1 MGLFIVASLTA
12 FLSWLPATP
21 DSARPPE
28 IVSASESEGPWTP
41 VCKHFGQTV
50 PKESV
55 GLARFCLDGKPAAR
69 VLIATVP
76 DPELTHLSLTFD
88 RIVESITRAASDGDL
103 ANERYTFDSYWFP
116 WLTGLKDDP
125 DSAKRRTADAERIR
139 RVNTPGLLL
148 FRNQNAPEQLLL
160 VFLVGETPT
169 SGVNS
174 LALSTAWGYAIGLAD
189 KDHRLPICGGTQC
202 AAILGPTFTGSI
214 PSLNAFLQSQN
225 KRAPTVIISG
235 SVTGDL
241 VNPFDSQANIH
252 FCTTTESNQT
262 RVSALFRFLEVRAGS
277 NPSRDFAFLAEDE
290 TEYGERGG
298 KGEKGALT
306 LRYPRGISRLRN
318 SFEEIPG
325 GAGKVPQGTPYTPLP
340 LNLRDPG
347 QDSIPSLSAQQT
359 PVSQEAVV
367 GELAATLRHERI
379 RYVGIIATD
388 PLDELFLSRTIRALA
403 PNVRIVLFHSDLL
416 FSRQAR
422 EWGLNGILAV
432 TSYSLIARNQYVE
445 GTLIP
450 SRTQFAD
457 EESEGVYNAMRR
469 MFLGQ
474 GPDSDPFCNSPVHPG
489 ASSGAD
495 FMLDY
500 FDPFASKAEH
510 KGHRPPV
517 WFTMLGRDEWWPVA
531 AVVPDPKISSLLL
544 YGPQP
549 ASHSKYEMFRA
560 ESGLRLWSMLYWTIL
575 LGAITHSVLILL
587 MNTKMFPA
595 QAALWRVTL
604 FRKYGVGY
612 KPALGNER
620 RRLLAAGLLVIATT
634 CGALAATQ
642 ASSGLGGGF
651 AGTALAS
658 GIFAAAEA
666 VWLLGRDTSQRLGLA
681 VCLFAASLWP
691 AFVWVQAQADLPG
704 NWLEFSGYRAVHVEG
719 GTSPLLPVLAF
730 LLAIWVCV
738 RLRLGQSRIEE
749 DWHGTFPVIAQIGLG
764 GWRDNP
770 NDPVPP
776 VGVMQLAACVIAIAA
791 WWFFFGPWESLQSIE
806 GTAYSVLA
814 AGLSTLLFGLLALT
828 VVQLL
833 ATWFRLRKL
842 LHALERHPVRY
853 AFSRLPKDFTWTSV
867 WKGDPRPRLLIAAKT
882 IQVLQKAGYPGAGE
896 IYEQLALLSS
906 PGELYRGTHSRV
918 DDINSHLY
926 RASVWIA
933 GGLADTWAKGASDT
947 LSALEKGP
955 PSGAIGEEFLALRF
969 LAWIRYALLK
979 MRALLKFIGYGFI
992 LLVAGLNVYPFEGHR
1007 QIDLALIIIFAVI
1020 GGSVLF
1026 VFAELER
1033 DPLLSRLSE
1042 TEAHTLGR
1050 GFVIR
1055 ALSYGAL
1062 PLATLLT
1069 TQVPEIGN
1077 FILKWLQPALQAI
1090 K

>member
-1 MGLFIVASLTA
+1 MKLFIVASLTV
-12 FLSWLPATP
+12 FLSGVPAASGAA
-21 DSARPPE
+21 DPPQTAS
-28 IVSASESEGPWTP
+28 VSEVEGPWTP
-41 VCKHFGQTV
+41 VCKHFGKSLV
-50 PKESV
+50 KESV
-55 GLARFCLDGKPAAR
+55 GLARFCLDGKHAK

-103 ANERYTFDSYWFP
+103 GEERYSFDGYWFP

-125 DSAKRRTADAERIR
+125 DAGKRKTTERERTE
-139 RVNTPGLLL
+139 RVNQPGLLL
-148 FRNQNAPEQLLL
+148 FRSQKPPEKLLL

-169 SGVNS
+169 SGVNQF
-174 LALSTAWGYAIGLAD
+174 ALQAAWEYANYPAND
-189 KDHRLPICGGTQC
+189 RLPICGGAQC
-202 AAILGPTFTGSI
+202 TAILGPTFTGSI

-235 SVTGDL
+235 TVTGAL
-241 VNPFDSQANIH
+241 VNPSDSPANIH

-262 RVSALFRFLEVRAGS
+262 RVSALFRFLEERTGS
-277 NPSRDFAFLAEDE
+277 NPSRDFAFLTEDE
-290 TEYGERGG
+290 TAYGE

-325 GAGKVPQGTPYTPLP
+325 AAGKVPQGTPYTPLP

-422 EWGLNGILAV
+422 EWGLSGILAV

-445 GTLIP
+445 GTLEP
-450 SRTQFAD
+450 SRTQFPD

-474 GPDSDPFCNSPVHPG
+474 GPDSDPFCNAPVHPG
-489 ASSGAD
+489 DSRSAD

-531 AVVPDPKISSLLL
+531 AVVPDSKIPSLLL
-544 YGPQP
+544 YGPHP
-549 ASHSKYEMFRA
+549 ASHSKYEIFRA

-575 LGAITHSVLILL
+575 LGAITHSALILL
-587 MNTKMFPA
+587 MNTKTFPA

-604 FRKYGVGY
+604 FRKYAVGY

-620 RRLLAAGLLVIATT
+620 RRLLAAGLLVIATA
-634 CGALAATQ
+634 CAALAATQ

-651 AGTALAS
+651 AWAALAS

-666 VWLLGRDTSQRLGLA
+666 VWLLGRNTPQRLGLA
-681 VCLFAASLWP
+681 VSLFAASLWP
-691 AFVWVQAQADLPG
+691 AFVWVRAQADLPG

-764 GWRDNP
+764 GWRGNP

-776 VGVMQLAACVIAIAA
+776 VGIMQTAACLVAIAA
-791 WWFFFGPWESLQSIE
+791 WLFFFGPWESLQSIE
-806 GTAYSVLA
+806 GTAYAVLV

-828 VVQLL
+828 VAQLL
-833 ATWFRLRKL
+833 STWFRLRKL

-882 IQVLQKAGYPGAGE
+882 IQVLQKTGYPDAGE

-918 DDINSHLY
+918 DDINLHFDQ
-926 RASVWIA
+926 ASAWIA

-947 LSALEKGP
+947 FSALEKNLP
-955 PSGAIGEEFLALRF
+955 NGAIGEEFLALRF
-969 LAWIRYALLK
+969 LAWIQYALLK
-979 MRALLKFIGYGFI
+979 MRALLKFIAYGSIF
-992 LLVAGLNVYPFEGHR
+992 LVAGLSSYPFEGRR
-1007 QIDLALIIIFAVI
+1007 QIDLALIIIFASI
-1020 GGSVLF
+1020 GVSVLF

-1050 GFVIR
+1050 GFFIR